1 METRGG
7 RVHHAYGRCAPY
19 IRNGCTIHAVPM
31 HHHPR
36 SCYSLG
42 AAYADHWE
50 THGEQQ
56 VFRLIREHG
65 MQRIRHT
72 QKFPPHENV
81 VEFPCPDAVDAVIVV
96 RISKTE
102 TVMMLAA
109 EESNGHN

>member
-1 METRGG
+1 MKNVFISERLAQELPEW
-7 RVHHAYGRCAPY
+7 VPY
-19 IRNGCTIHAVPM
+19 LLWYAV
-31 HHHPR
+31 
-36 SCYSLG
+36 
-42 AAYADHWE
+42 ADHWE

-56 VFRLIREHG
+56 VFGLIREHS

-96 RISKTE
+96 RISNTE
-102 TVMMLAA
+102 TVMMLAE